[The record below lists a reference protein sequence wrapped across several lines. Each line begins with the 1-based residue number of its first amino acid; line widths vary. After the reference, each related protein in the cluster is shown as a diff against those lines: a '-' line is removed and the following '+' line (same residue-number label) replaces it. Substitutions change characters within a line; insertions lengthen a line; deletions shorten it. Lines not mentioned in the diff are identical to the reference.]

1 MFDPYKH
8 HRRSIRLKGYDYSQP
23 GTYFV
28 TICTRKRMCL
38 FGDISNG
45 EMVLNPAGKM
55 VEKWWLELENKFP
68 TVKPDACITMP
79 NHFHG
84 IIVIVG
90 ADLRVC
96 PNYSDVKT
104 GAHTGAPLP
113 KILQW
118 FKTMTTNEYLH
129 GVKHQDWLPFTG
141 KLWQR
146 DYYEHIVRNDRE
158 LHAIREYIQNNSKNW
173 TSDPEYP
180 KS

>member
-1 MFDPYKH
+1 
-8 HRRSIRLKGYDYSQP
+8 
-23 GTYFV
+23 
-28 TICTRKRMCL
+28 MCL

-55 VEKWWLELENKFP
+55 VEKWWLELKNKFP
-68 TVKPDACITMP
+68 TVKPDTRITMP

-96 PNYSDVKT
+96 PDYSVAKM

-118 FKTMTTNEYLH
+118 FKTMTTNEYIH
-129 GVKHQDWLPFTG
+129 GVKHQDWLSFMG

-146 DYYEHIVRNDRE
+146 DYYEHIIRNDRE
-158 LHAIREYIQNNSKNW
+158 SHAIREYIQNNPKNW
-173 TSDPEYP
+173 TSDSEYP